1 MLYAYSQQCFIS
13 LKVVINDNY
22 YCCHDCY
29 IGAKM
34 IEDGFP
40 YKFVTLH
47 ENKEY
52 FCFLRKEET
61 IKEMINDFL
70 IVILGSKFSSS
81 QDYGAKIIFSGK
93 KQTHDLMTKNIFQI
107 KKDNNV
113 MFTMSKRTLSDIQG
127 KSIFS
132 RQSASNSN
140 EIVKIS
146 DNKHSMTNMNTGK
159 SFWSTD
165 VVDIPQVNNVNI
177 PISNDGN
184 STITK
189 DVVIPANI
197 NINIPNKN
205 IINTK
210 TNIPAINQ
218 SELFIDKSKIVSPN
232 NNNHVT
238 KMLNTVKLN
247 STITKNVDLPTK
259 ININVPNG
267 NIINIKTNI
276 PAINQSELSVDESK
290 IVFSNN
296 NNHVTKILNTVTL
309 NSTIT
314 KDVDIPAKINIK
326 LPNEKIINTKTNIPK
341 INISELSIDESK
353 IVCSNN
359 NNHVTKV
366 LNTVILNSTI
376 TKDVD
381 IPAKINIKLPNK
393 KILIQ
398 KSRYLQ

>member
-1 MLYAYSQQCFIS
+1 
-13 LKVVINDNY
+13 
-22 YCCHDCY
+22 
-29 IGAKM
+29 
-34 IEDGFP
+34 
-40 YKFVTLH
+40 
-47 ENKEY
+47 
-52 FCFLRKEET
+52 
-61 IKEMINDFL
+61 
-70 IVILGSKFSSS
+70 
-81 QDYGAKIIFSGK
+81 
-93 KQTHDLMTKNIFQI
+93 
-107 KKDNNV
+107 
-113 MFTMSKRTLSDIQG
+113 
-127 KSIFS
+127 
-132 RQSASNSN
+132 
-140 EIVKIS
+140 
-146 DNKHSMTNMNTGK
+146 
-159 SFWSTD
+159 
-165 VVDIPQVNNVNI
+165 
-177 PISNDGN
+177 
-184 STITK
+184 
-189 DVVIPANI
+189 
-197 NINIPNKN
+197 
-205 IINTK
+205 
-210 TNIPAINQ
+210 
-218 SELFIDKSKIVSPN
+218 
-232 NNNHVT
+232 
-238 KMLNTVKLN
+238 MLNTVKLN

-296 NNHVTKILNTVTL
+296 NNHVTAILNTVTL

-314 KDVDIPAKINIK
+314 KNVDIPAKINIK

-366 LNTVILNSTI
+366 LNTVTLNSTI